1 MYLFRFF
8 LIMSVTIH
16 IFLFGWKFFEEK
28 KNCQFVIFEKLPS
41 RKQTASC
48 NDEQYDNEETPATR
62 RTVW

>member
-8 LIMSVTIH
+8 SIMSVTIY
-16 IFLFGWKFFEEK
+16 IFLFGWNFEEN

-48 NDEQYDNEETPATR
+48 NDEQDDNEEMPATR